1 MRSERVKAHW
11 ECGGEERRTL
21 VPLSTTVAFWSNCS
35 PVPVVSTSAEAIS
48 REPSRSLHQQSCS
61 SQHYSDE
68 QRVTSPKIG
77 GPVTAHLLKF
87 VIVAVN
93 VLSAFMVIVTE
104 VSNAAAM
111 LVLPQG
117 RALFGR

>member
-1 MRSERVKAHW
+1 M
-11 ECGGEERRTL
+11 
-21 VPLSTTVAFWSNCS
+21 PLSTTVAFWSNCS

-48 REPSRSLHQQSCS
+48 REPSRSLHGWLWSV
-61 SQHYSDE
+61 QHNFADTETGS
-68 QRVTSPKIG
+68 K
-77 GPVTAHLLKF
+77 TAHLLKF

-93 VLSAFMVIVTE
+93 VLSAFIVIVSE

-117 RALFGR
+117 RALLGR